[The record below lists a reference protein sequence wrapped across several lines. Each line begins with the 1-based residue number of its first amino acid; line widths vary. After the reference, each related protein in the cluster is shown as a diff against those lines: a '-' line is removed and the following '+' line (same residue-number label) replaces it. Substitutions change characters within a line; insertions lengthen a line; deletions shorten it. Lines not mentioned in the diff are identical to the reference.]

1 MDNREETEE
10 LFLSKFRSFKNWMSV
25 MNKIIQI
32 TSLLDIQDEKDKQSL
47 SLIGLKERIHSPN
60 NSRKHLYTN
69 QHQNIG
75 SPKSPMCKI
84 DPKCLTCCSNQ
95 LEK

>member
-1 MDNREETEE
+1 
-10 LFLSKFRSFKNWMSV
+10 MSV